1 MGGRAVSTDSI
12 RLEEGQQQISAADF
26 VGIPKVNG
34 MGSRTETAVS
44 ACAGVV
50 LNVGQE
56 TLLQQPAGRTIPD
69 VAKPLRCRL
78 RLHNWEHR
86 ETPRPKSA
94 TRSVFAVTPTEIE
107 GMQPLVLAQLESPAQ
122 ASVEGYPSCAVQH
135 RSTATQPILS
145 VTSWSIR
152 VRRGVRDEA
161 A

>member
-1 MGGRAVSTDSI
+1 MGRRAVSTDSI
-12 RLEEGQQQISAADF
+12 RLEPEGHQQISVAGF

-44 ACAGVV
+44 ACAGIV

-78 RLHNWEHR
+78 RLHNWKQR

-94 TRSVFAVTPTEIE
+94 TRSVFAATSTETE
-107 GMQPLVLAQLESPAQ
+107 
-122 ASVEGYPSCAVQH
+122 
-135 RSTATQPILS
+135 
-145 VTSWSIR
+145 
-152 VRRGVRDEA
+152 
-161 A
+161 